1 MSRRVNDSY
10 EVVMERLRSKVYR
23 ELDNHDSS
31 QGDITDFYVIHTFD
45 DAVIAKDEVSGKLY
59 EVPYMRSDTQVYLGQ
74 PREVEN
80 MYVQKRLEAVG
91 LDISNKGLDI
101 CELTGPIVM
110 KNARKRL
117 AYAAVLVPGEEDSD
131 GETVTK
137 EKIEEA
143 AHEWMQSYRNVDLQH
158 TLNNV
163 AVPVESYVL
172 PMDMEVNQ
180 AGVKT
185 LLPAGT
191 WVLAS
196 KVLDDATWSRVENGE
211 LTGYSVMGIR
221 RTTLEA
227 VSKNKDVALKKTLLR
242 DLGPDWIACA
252 VSIVDEPAVPKAKF
266 FALKAK
272 DKSKNWYQ
280 KVKEIL
286 MPAAKDNS
294 EQVVETVAQLEE
306 AHKAGRRF
314 SEETYSR
321 LKQAYETLAEL
332 VTEAEQERGGGD
344 VGFSEGLQKSNKEKE
359 DGDMSIKPEELKNL
373 IDEAV
378 KSAVEP
384 IQQEL
389 EALKAKADE
398 AETTEETE
406 GQEEAENTEYEAFKS
421 QVMEKLEALETKVG
435 KKSATPKSLKGQ
447 DGEEVGGATKSQ
459 HEDRDLFGRKRNVK
473 EGK

>member
-10 EVVMERLRSKVYR
+10 EVVMEKLRRKVYK

-45 DAVIAKDEVSGKLY
+45 NAVIVRDEVSGKMY
-59 EVPYMRSDTQVYLGQ
+59 EVPYMRGDTEVYLGQ

-80 MYVQKRLEAVG
+80 VYVLKRLEEVG
-91 LDISNKGLDI
+91 IDVASKGLGV

-110 KNARKRL
+110 KNASKRI
-117 AYAAVLVPGEEDSD
+117 AYAAVLVPGEPDSD

-137 EKIEEA
+137 EKIEQA

-172 PMDMEVNQ
+172 PMDMEVDMQ
-180 AGVKT
+180 GVKT
-185 LLPAGT
+185 ILPAGT

-196 KVLDDATWSRVENGE
+196 KVLDEATWDMIEKGE

-221 RTTLEA
+221 RATLETA
-227 VSKNKDVALKKTLLR
+227 SKSAEVALKKTLLR
-242 DLGPDWIACA
+242 DLGEDWIAAA

-266 FALKAK
+266 FALKSKVVPAE
-272 DKSKNWYQ
+272 KSKSWYQ
-280 KVKEIL
+280 KVREVLFPNNSAVKEDV
-286 MPAAKDNS
+286 PDN
-294 EQVVETVAQLEE
+294 
-306 AHKAGRRF
+306 
-314 SEETYSR
+314 
-321 LKQAYETLAEL
+321 
-332 VTEAEQERGGGD
+332 D
-344 VGFSEGLQKSNKEKE
+344 EKE
-359 DGDMSIKPEELKNL
+359 DDLTMKPEDLKSL

-384 IQQEL
+384 LQAEI

-398 AETTEETE
+398 VETKEVDETTN
-406 GQEEAENTEYEAFKS
+406 QEEEAFKS
-421 QVMEKLEALETKVG
+421 KVLEKLEELEARIG
-435 KKSATPKSLKGQ
+435 KKSAAPKSLKGQ
-447 DGEEVGGATKSQ
+447 DGEELEQARKSQ
-459 HEDRDLFGRKRNVK
+459 LEDRDLFGRKRVYK
-473 EGK
+473 EVR